1 MNSKTL
7 KYSTIYAPHDRVV
20 TRLSGSHVNS
30 TPALRL
36 VDERE
41 IAQEA
46 RDVDM
51 ICGRGEGEGSG
62 SIID

>member
-1 MNSKTL
+1 M
-7 KYSTIYAPHDRVV
+7 
-20 TRLSGSHVNS
+20 NS
-30 TPALRL
+30 TPALLRL

-46 RDVDM
+46 RYVDM
-51 ICGRGEGEGSG
+51 ICGRGEGEGGG